1 VRLIERL
8 REARG
13 LALHALEPT
22 ERPPGAPD
30 AVELATGLTEG
41 ERPVA
46 LAASSRDR
54 GDLAG
59 WGLVAAARAGGERER
74 REICLVAPVFTS
86 QTRRSAARLAEA
98 GARIRLVAVP
108 GLASGEDEVYS
119 EERHPSSASGSHAS
133 GPGVALSDRLLR
145 VLDGAAAL
153 SGSSELRSVP
163 GGFVLYVRGR
173 LAMRIRQSG
182 EGISLAV
189 LAPEKREVHVT
200 EAGFPRWAVELHEL
214 VVGFARD
221 PRLLADGG
229 AQRERL
235 AEGAASQAGV
245 RISTR
250 WLPRTEEASDPVD
263 WVALD
268 PELRPVLG
276 VVSRSVGLAEVPG
289 LVAALHRFED
299 ERELWAPGSV
309 GSPRI
314 LLVTDSLD
322 AQARALLQS
331 IEVDVSVAGQAEAAE
346 EASEAERARFESPG
360 APERRGR
367 RRTRRRRRGRDEPRE
382 AGDEDREVEADAPE
396 RAEPERE
403 SQRATAERE
412 SQRATAERESQRAT
426 AERADE
432 VPVESETVEREPVER
447 EPIEREARRER
458 AARFAPVPL
467 SAFPGEEE
475 PDRADEPQA
484 EESEPSAA
492 RADRQGEELG
502 AALLEPA
509 EPDGERRA
517 TESESDAAD
526 SREGDEAAPADPVDA
541 EIEATLAEEP
551 EAAVTA
557 SPIEAPVVRRRN
569 SRAAFVVCDD
579 PDCVLAALVL
589 ARERRSVVSFVVC
602 PQDGLMD
609 YFRTRATDIGDNVD
623 LLLVGFNAQPIPN
636 EVISTAGLY
645 RGRIEWFDHHD
656 WPIEDLEMLRE
667 AIGAEAIQIVE
678 GAASPLAAVMEIS
691 ERRSRFTDKLIDLSG
706 RRLGQGDMEKWGF
719 RLAGLLEH
727 AARTPG
733 DHRAA
738 IVPILAG
745 KPAELPELEGV
756 YAAEQAWID
765 SQDPRLVYFG
775 EYQMIVVHVPEN
787 LDAGEVAR
795 RLRVKTGARL
805 SMATRAGDDL
815 IQIACSEEKRHVNVV
830 GVAEQLGGRIPW
842 AESRPAGDRTGRLQI
857 QDLARHPER
866 AEIVLSEV
874 VRHKSVLYG

>member
-30 AVELATGLTEG
+30 TVELATGRTEG

-46 LAASSRDR
+46 LVASSRDR

-59 WGLVAAARAGGERER
+59 WGLVAAAREEGEQEHREV
-74 REICLVAPVFTS
+74 CLVAPAFTS
-86 QTRRSAARLAEA
+86 QTRRSAARLAEG

-108 GLASGEDEVYS
+108 GLASGEDEVYA
-119 EERHPSSASGSHAS
+119 EERHPSSAPASHAA
-133 GPGVALSDRLLR
+133 GPALALLDRVLR

-153 SGSSELRSVP
+153 SGASELRSVP

-173 LAMRIRQSG
+173 LAMRIRQDG
-182 EGISLAV
+182 EGITLAV
-189 LAPEKREVHVT
+189 LAPDKREVHVT

-214 VVGFARD
+214 VVGLARD

-245 RISTR
+245 RISAR
-250 WLPRTEEASDPVD
+250 WLPRTEEATDPVD

-268 PELRPVLG
+268 SELRPVLG
-276 VVSRSVGLAEVPG
+276 VVSRSVGLSDVPG

-299 ERELWAPGSV
+299 ERELWAPSSAGP
-309 GSPRI
+309 PRI

-331 IEVDVSVAGQAEAAE
+331 IGIDVSVAGQTEAAE
-346 EASEAERARFESPG
+346 EASEAERERLESPG

-367 RRTRRRRRGRDEPRE
+367 RRTRRRRRGRGELRG
-382 AGDEDREVEADAPE
+382 AADEDREIEAEAESPE
-396 RAEPERE
+396 RIE
-403 SQRATAERE
+403 SVLDSRP
-412 SQRATAERESQRAT
+412 AT

-432 VPVESETVEREPVER
+432 FSSRSEPVEPESIES
-447 EPIEREARRER
+447 EPVEQEPGEQEARRER
-458 AARFAPVPL
+458 APRFAPVPL

-475 PDRADEPQA
+475 PEREDEPQA
-484 EESEPSAA
+484 AETDPSAA
-492 RADRQGEELG
+492 WEERQGEDLRAESP
-502 AALLEPA
+502 EPA
-509 EPDGERRA
+509 EPDDERGA
-517 TESESDAAD
+517 TELDADAAD
-526 SREGDEAAPADPVDA
+526 SSDGDETEPGDREDA

-551 EAAVTA
+551 EAAV
-557 SPIEAPVVRRRN
+557 SEPSVEAPVVRRRN
-569 SRAAFVVCDD
+569 PRAAIVVRDD

-589 ARERRSVVSFVVC
+589 ARERRSIVSFVVS

-609 YFRTRATDIGDNVD
+609 YFRTRATDIGENVD

-636 EVISTAGLY
+636 EVISTAELY
-645 RGRIEWFDHHD
+645 RGRLEWFDHHD

-719 RLAGLLEH
+719 RLAGLLER
-727 AARTPG
+727 AASTPG

-738 IVPILAG
+738 IVPVLAG
-745 KPAELPELEGV
+745 KPGELPELEGV
-756 YAAEQAWID
+756 YAEEQAWID

-830 GVAEQLGGRIPW
+830 GVAEQLGVRIPW
-842 AESRPAGDRTGRLQI
+842 AESKPAGDRTGRLQI

-874 VRHKSVLYG
+874 VRHKSILYG

>member
-1 VRLIERL
+1 MAIRRRGGRGRSQAVRLIERL

-30 AVELATGLTEG
+30 TVELARGLTEG

-59 WGLVAAARAGGERER
+59 WGLVAAVREEGEREH
-74 REICLVAPVFTS
+74 REVCLVAPVFTS

-108 GLASGEDEVYS
+108 GLASGEDEVYA
-119 EERHPSSASGSHAS
+119 EERHPSSAPASHAA
-133 GPGVALSDRLLR
+133 GPAVALSDRLLR

-153 SGSSELRSVP
+153 SGASELRSVP

-173 LAMRIRQSG
+173 LVMRIHRSG
-182 EGISLAV
+182 EGVTLAV

-221 PRLLADGG
+221 PRLLTDGG

-250 WLPRTEEASDPVD
+250 WLPRSEEAADPVD

-276 VVSRSVGLAEVPG
+276 VVSRSVGLSDVPG

-299 ERELWAPGSV
+299 ERELWAPGCV
-309 GSPRI
+309 GPPRI

-331 IEVDVSVAGQAEAAE
+331 IEIDVSVAGQAEAAE

-360 APERRGR
+360 EPERRGR
-367 RRTRRRRRGRDEPRE
+367 RRTRRRRRGRGEVRGAAE
-382 AGDEDREVEADAPE
+382 EDRDAEVEAPE
-396 RAEPERE
+396 RIEPALD
-403 SQRATAERE
+403 SQP
-412 SQRATAERESQRAT
+412 AT

-432 VPVESETVEREPVER
+432 VPIESEPV
-447 EPIEREARRER
+447 EREARREQ
-458 AARFAPVPL
+458 APRFAPVPL
-467 SAFPGEEE
+467 SSFPGEEE

-484 EESEPSAA
+484 EETEPSAA
-492 RADRQGEELG
+492 WEDRQGEDLG
-502 AALLEPA
+502 ATLPEPA

-517 TESESDAAD
+517 TEPDSDSAD
-526 SREGDEAAPADPVDA
+526 SREGSETAQGDRVDA

-551 EAAVTA
+551 EAAVSE
-557 SPIEAPVVRRRN
+557 SPMQAPVVRRRN
-569 SRAAFVVCDD
+569 SRAAIVVCDD

-589 ARERRSVVSFVVC
+589 ARERRSIVSFVVC

-623 LLLVGFNAQPIPN
+623 LLLVGFSAQPIPN
-636 EVISTAGLY
+636 EVISTAELY
-645 RGRIEWFDHHD
+645 RGRIEWFDHHE

-719 RLAGLLEH
+719 RLAGLLKH
-727 AARTPG
+727 AVSTPG

-738 IVPILAG
+738 IVPVLAG
-745 KPAELPELEGV
+745 KPGELPELEGV
-756 YAAEQAWID
+756 YAGEQAWID

-775 EYQMIVVHVPEN
+775 EYQMVVVHVPEN

-842 AESRPAGDRTGRLQI
+842 AESKSAGDRTGRLQI

-866 AEIVLSEV
+866 AEIVLSEI
-874 VRHKSVLYG
+874 VRHKSILYG

>member
-13 LALHALEPT
+13 LALHALEPM
-22 ERPPGAPD
+22 ERPPGAPET
-30 AVELATGLTEG
+30 VELATGLTEG

-46 LAASSRDR
+46 LAASSRDG

-59 WGLVAAARAGGERER
+59 WGLVAAARAEGEREQ
-74 REICLVAPVFTS
+74 REVCLVAPVFTS

-108 GLASGEDEVYS
+108 GLASGEDEVYT
-119 EERHPSSASGSHAS
+119 EERHPSSAPASHAS

-173 LAMRIRQSG
+173 LVMRIRQSG
-182 EGISLAV
+182 EGITLAV

-229 AQRERL
+229 TQRERL

-245 RISTR
+245 RITTR

-276 VVSRSVGLAEVPG
+276 VVSRSVGLSEVPG

-299 ERELWAPGSV
+299 ERELWASGSV

-331 IEVDVSVAGQAEAAE
+331 IEIDVSVAGQAEAAE

-360 APERRGR
+360 SPERRGR
-367 RRTRRRRRGRDEPRE
+367 RRTRRRRRGRGELRG
-382 AGDEDREVEADAPE
+382 AGDEDREVDADAPE
-396 RAEPERE
+396 RIEPERD
-403 SQRATAERE
+403 SQP
-412 SQRATAERESQRAT
+412 AT

-432 VPVESETVEREPVER
+432 APGESERVEQDRVEQDRVEREPVEQ
-447 EPIEREARRER
+447 EPVEQEPVEREARRER
-458 AARFAPVPL
+458 APRFAPVPL

-475 PDRADEPQA
+475 PERADEPQA
-484 EESEPSAA
+484 EETEPSAA
-492 RADRQGEELG
+492 WEDRQAEELG
-502 AALLEPA
+502 AALPEPD

-517 TESESDAAD
+517 TELDSDAAD
-526 SREGDEAAPADPVDA
+526 SREEAEAALADPVDA

-551 EAAVTA
+551 EAAVSE

-636 EVISTAGLY
+636 EVISTAELY
-645 RGRIEWFDHHD
+645 RGRLEWFDHHE

-727 AARTPG
+727 AASTPG

-738 IVPILAG
+738 IVPVLAG
-745 KPAELPELEGV
+745 KPGELPELEGV
-756 YAAEQAWID
+756 YAGEQAWID

-874 VRHKSVLYG
+874 VRHKSILYG